1 MSKLTDAMR
10 AARRGFCSAVVVA
23 AGSSER
29 MGEDKL
35 FLDLDGMPVLAMS
48 LLALQNS
55 ESIDEVVVVARPD
68 SLDAI
73 GRLRERYGL
82 GKLKYLILGGATRTE
97 SAFRGVM
104 AASKK
109 AKIICIHDGA
119 RPFVTEE
126 VIADAVQSAALY
138 LAAAPAV
145 PVKDTV
151 KKAENGIVLETPDR
165 TALWAVQTPQA
176 FQADIIKAALN
187 KAVAAGVSY
196 TDDCAAAEAMGCTVH
211 LSRGDEDNIKLTTPA
226 DLALAEA
233 ILEKRRQAKP

>member
-10 AARRGFCSAVVVA
+10 SVRRGFCTAVVVA
-23 AGSSER
+23 AGRSER

-35 FLDLDGMPVLAMS
+35 FLELEGKPVLAMS
-48 LLALQNS
+48 LQTLQNS
-55 ESIDEVVVVARPD
+55 DSIDEIVVVTRED
-68 SLDAI
+68 CLDAV
-73 GRLRERYGL
+73 GKLRERYGIR
-82 GKLKYLILGGATRTE
+82 KLKYLILGGATRTE
-97 SAFRGVM
+97 SALRGVM

-151 KKAENGIVLETPDR
+151 KKAANGVVLETPDR
-165 TALWAVQTPQA
+165 ATLWAVQTPQA
-176 FQADIIKAALN
+176 FRADLIKAALS
-187 KAVAAGVSY
+187 KAAADGLAY
-196 TDDCAAAEAMGCTVH
+196 TDDCAALEAMGCKVH
-211 LSRGDEDNIKLTTPA
+211 LSRGDEDNIKITTPA

-233 ILEKRRQAKP
+233 ILAKRRGTVS